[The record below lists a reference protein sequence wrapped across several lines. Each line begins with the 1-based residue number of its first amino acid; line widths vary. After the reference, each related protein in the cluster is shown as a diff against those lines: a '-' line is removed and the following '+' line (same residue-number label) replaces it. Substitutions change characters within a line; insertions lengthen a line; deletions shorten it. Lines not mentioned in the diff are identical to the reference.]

1 MIYQHSHRSDATGH
15 EPPMNDERIDT
26 CLIDDEF
33 DDSLDRIL
41 ADFRESLADL
51 RSF

>member
-1 MIYQHSHRSDATGH
+1 MTYQHSHRYDATGH
-15 EPPMNDERIDT
+15 EPLMNDDGIDAS
-26 CLIDDEF
+26 LIDAEF

-51 RSF
+51 SSF